1 MGPGPNKT
9 TVLSLLDSDNI
20 TNSVPRAPKVPAG
33 TFTSRLSGFFLL
45 IWPVMNLTVPVFT
58 VETKEPSW
66 LFGS

>member
-1 MGPGPNKT
+1 VLLGPGPNKT

-45 IWPVMNLTVPVFT
+45 I
-58 VETKEPSW
+58 
-66 LFGS
+66 